1 MALVSAA
8 HDPSSRRR
16 VIPVYLQHGAAGLAL
31 LVAVTFIRAGETSAI
46 YHSLGPSAPIVVGLF
61 FLFAFALA
69 LMKFPLT
76 EQIFVSL
83 VITAD
88 MAMFPLLGVVVS
100 AWLAAGTAILQR
112 VLAML
117 HIGPSKIEM
126 RDAPLEWA
134 RTFSLFGT
142 YGIPVIVA
150 TMAYEAIGGHIPELI
165 PSLGA
170 AARMAVASVFL
181 VAMNNLIVARV
192 EHALGYSFA
201 MSLKLGVIDSSIYV
215 VTIPYA
221 ILTTFAY
228 GSIGWGGVLCAA
240 FTGVVA
246 NYLARKLAAMRG
258 DRDQLIQ
265 RLASLTNIG
274 KTISLNC
281 TLDELLSR
289 IYTETASVIDT
300 SLFSIALVESS
311 SNTLSFELNVER
323 GQVRPKV
330 ALPIGEGLNS
340 WVLIH
345 RKPLLIGSSRDE
357 AKYGVTSYDDGVQ
370 TESWLGVPMMAHDR
384 VVGVISIQS
393 YKKNAF
399 TQSDVVLLT
408 AIANQAAVAIE
419 NTHLYKDLEGLNL
432 ALEQRVNE
440 RTNELHET
448 NVRLVAA
455 DRSKNQFLAN
465 MSHELRTPL
474 NAIIGFSTIL
484 LGATQTLLP
493 ARLYKFLENIRTA
506 GSHLLDLINDILDL
520 AKIESGKL
528 DVQPES
534 FDLRETIGTV
544 ERVIKGMAAEHDIT
558 VVTRIDDTLSTVYLD
573 EGRFKQI
580 LLNLLS
586 NAVKFSRR
594 GSYVYLNA
602 SAVPTAQSPLH
613 CDSIRIDVEDRGI
626 GIPAEALQSIF
637 DEFYQV
643 SRDRDARK
651 GGTGLGLSLA
661 RNFVEL
667 QRGTIGVVSEPGQGA
682 TFTIHLPR
690 HYSSEPC
697 STSTAS
703 SSATLHARSLS
714 ATQSSDS

>member
-1 MALVSAA
+1 MALVAAA

-31 LVAVTFIRAGETSAI
+31 LVAVTLVRAGDTAAI
-46 YHSLGPSAPIVVGLF
+46 LHSLGPSAAILIALF
-61 FLFAFALA
+61 FLFVFSLA
-69 LMKFPLT
+69 LLKFPLT

-88 MAMFPLLGVVVS
+88 MAMFPLLGVVLS
-100 AWLAAGTAILQR
+100 AWLAAGAAVAQR
-112 VLAML
+112 LLAML
-117 HIGPSKIEM
+117 HIGPSKLDA

-134 RTFSLFGT
+134 RTVSLFGT
-142 YGIPVIVA
+142 YGIPVVIA
-150 TMAYEAIGGHIPELI
+150 TMSYEAIGGRIPELT
-165 PSLGA
+165 PSVA
-170 AARMAVASVFL
+170 AAMRMAVGAAIL

-192 EHALGYSFA
+192 EHALGYSVATSF
-201 MSLKLGVIDSSIYV
+201 KLAVIDSSIYL

-228 GSIGWGGVLCAA
+228 GSIGWGGVLASA

-246 NYLARKLAAMRG
+246 NYVARTLATTRA

-274 KTISLNC
+274 KTISLDC
-281 TLDELLSR
+281 TQQELLTRLYIECSNV
-289 IYTETASVIDT
+289 IEASF
-300 SLFSIALVESS
+300 FSIALVEPST
-311 SNTLSFELNVER
+311 NTLSFEMNVED
-323 GQVRPKV
+323 GVVQPKET
-330 ALPIGEGLNS
+330 LPIGKGLNS
-340 WVLIH
+340 WVVLQ
-345 RKPLLIGSSRDE
+345 RKPLLVGSSRDE
-357 AKYGVTSYDDGVQ
+357 HKLGVHAYDDGVP
-370 TESWLGVPMMAHDR
+370 TESWLGVPMIAHDR

-393 YKKNAF
+393 YRKNAF
-399 TQSDVVLLT
+399 TQNDVVLLT

-419 NTHLYKDLEGLNL
+419 NAHLYKDLEGLNL
-432 ALEQRVNE
+432 ALEQRVSE
-440 RTNELHET
+440 RTIELRET
-448 NVRLVAA
+448 NLRLMAA

-484 LGATQTLLP
+484 LGATQTLMP

-534 FDLRETIGTV
+534 FDVRETIGTV

-558 VVTRIDDTLSTVYLD
+558 VVTKIDDGVAIAYLD

-586 NAVKFSRR
+586 NAVKFSPR
-594 GSYVYLNA
+594 GGFVYLNA
-602 SAVPTAQSPLH
+602 TALAAERSPLG
-613 CDSIRIDVEDRGI
+613 CEALRIDVEDRGI
-626 GIPAEALQSIF
+626 GIPNDELQHIF

-643 SRDRDARK
+643 TQTRAARK

-667 QRGTIGVVSEPGQGA
+667 HRGTIEVVSEAGKGA

-690 HYSSEPC
+690 NYSP
-697 STSTAS
+697 APPPQ
-703 SSATLHARSLS
+703 LS
-714 ATQSSDS
+714 ARAAATSH

>member
-1 MALVSAA
+1 MALVAAA

-16 VIPVYLQHGAAGLAL
+16 VIPVYLQHGAAGLLL
-31 LVAVTFIRAGETSAI
+31 LVAVTLVRAGDTSAI
-46 YHSLGPSAPIVVGLF
+46 LDALGPSAPLLIVLF
-61 FLFAFALA
+61 FLFVFSLA
-69 LMKFPLT
+69 LLKFPLT

-88 MAMFPLLGVVVS
+88 MAMVPLLGVVLS
-100 AWLAAGTAILQR
+100 AWLAAGAAVAQR

-117 HIGPSKIEM
+117 HIGPSKIDM
-126 RDAPLEWA
+126 RDAKLEWA

-150 TMAYEAIGGHIPELI
+150 TMCYEALGGRIPELT
-165 PSLGA
+165 PSVAA
-170 AARMAVASVFL
+170 AARMAAGSAIL

-192 EHALGYSFA
+192 EHALGYSMATSF
-201 MSLKLGVIDSSIYV
+201 KLAVIDSSIYLI
-215 VTIPYA
+215 TIPYA

-228 GSIGWGGVLCAA
+228 GSIGWGGVLAAA

-246 NYLARKLAAMRG
+246 NYVARKLAVTRG

-265 RLASLTNIG
+265 RLTSLTNIG
-274 KTISLNC
+274 KTISLDC
-281 TLDELLSR
+281 TQDELLTR
-289 IYTETASVIDT
+289 IYIECTSVIDA
-300 SLFSIALVESS
+300 SLFSIALVEPST
-311 SNTLSFELNVER
+311 NTLSFELNVED
-323 GQVRPKV
+323 GVTQKKEV
-330 ALPIGEGLNS
+330 LPIGEGLNS
-340 WVLIH
+340 WVVIH

-357 AKYGVTSYDDGVQ
+357 RKLGVHSYDDGVP
-370 TESWLGVPMMAHDR
+370 TESWLGVPMVAHDR

-393 YKKNAF
+393 YRKNAF

-432 ALEQRVNE
+432 ALEQRVSE
-440 RTNELHET
+440 RTNELRET
-448 NVRLVAA
+448 NLRLVAA

-493 ARLYKFLENIRTA
+493 ARLFKFLENIRTA

-528 DVQPES
+528 AIEPES
-534 FDLRETIGTV
+534 FDLRETVGTV
-544 ERVIKGMAAEHDIT
+544 ERVIKGMAAEHDVT
-558 VVTRIDDTLSTVYLD
+558 VVTRIEDGLSLVYLD

-586 NAVKFSRR
+586 NAVKFSPR
-594 GSYVYLNA
+594 GGFVYLNVTHLA
-602 SAVPTAQSPLH
+602 AERSPLG
-613 CDSIRIDVEDRGI
+613 CDTIRIDVEDRGI
-626 GIPAEALQSIF
+626 GIPPDELQHIF
-637 DEFYQV
+637 DEFYQATQ
-643 SRDRDARK
+643 SPSARK
-651 GGTGLGLSLA
+651 TGTGLGLSLA

-667 QRGTIGVVSEPGQGA
+667 HRGTIGVVSEPGKGA

-690 HYSSEPC
+690 TYSAALPPQPR
-697 STSTAS
+697 
-703 SSATLHARSLS
+703 RSLPPIV
-714 ATQSSDS
+714 AH